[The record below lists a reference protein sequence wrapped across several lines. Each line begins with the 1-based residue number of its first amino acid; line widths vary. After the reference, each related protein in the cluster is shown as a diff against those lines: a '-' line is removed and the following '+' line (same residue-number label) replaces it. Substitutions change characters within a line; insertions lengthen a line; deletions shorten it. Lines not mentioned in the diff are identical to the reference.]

1 MEASPSEYSV
11 YSSVQRY
18 DAKKVLDEYAE
29 KIKWRNDGNDTVLDI
44 GCGTGDVTVEHILSH
59 IPVKFRKL
67 VGVDIS
73 QEMIG
78 YAKRTHER
86 KNISFEVLDIEGDED
101 DIQRFLVKHPERFDH
116 VMSFYCLHWVPNQV
130 KAMKNIYNLLKPNGD
145 CLLALLVKHSIFDIY
160 KELSKTKWK
169 NLMSS
174 PDDFFADYHGRENP
188 AATIVEILT
197 ATGFKNHEVK
207 IYPGKM
213 QFTGYNEIKD
223 EHRGAT

>member
-1 MEASPSEYSV
+1 
-11 YSSVQRY
+11 
-18 DAKKVLDEYAE
+18 
-29 KIKWRNDGNDTVLDI
+29 
-44 GCGTGDVTVEHILSH
+44 
-59 IPVKFRKL
+59 
-67 VGVDIS
+67 
-73 QEMIG
+73 
-78 YAKRTHER
+78 
-86 KNISFEVLDIEGDED
+86 
-101 DIQRFLVKHPERFDH
+101 
-116 VMSFYCLHWVPNQV
+116 
-130 KAMKNIYNLLKPNGD
+130 MKNIYNLLKPNGD

-213 QFTGYNEIKD
+213 QFTGYNEIKGNYFHNIESICWKEFIEANITIINPIWRKMNTEEQREYLKD
-223 EHRGAT
+223 YLNVAARLGVYKEASNENESTFSFSYHLLVVYTVK